1 MMQRDTNGIAYVTA
15 GWPLDPAKSTLIF
28 LHGGGGSHVLW
39 DGQVDALAER
49 ANTFAV
55 DLPGHGQSKGEG
67 MSTIEDYARA
77 VADFIRTIE
86 APRPVP
92 CGLSMGGAITQQLLL
107 DHQDACCAGIL
118 VGTGARLRVMPVI
131 LKAIQ
136 EDFSSYVD
144 SFLVYAAS
152 EKTDPARLRP
162 LTEATAAC
170 SPQVAL
176 GDFKACDAFDVM
188 ERLPSIEVPVLV
200 ITAEEDRLTPT
211 KYGVFLEEKI
221 AEASRVHIQDAG
233 HLVPA
238 EKPEE
243 VNMAIEDFL
252 DRTGL

>member
-1 MMQRDTNGIAYVTA
+1 MQRDANGIAYVTA

-28 LHGGGGSHVLW
+28 IHGGGGSHVLW
-39 DGQVDALAER
+39 TGQIDALADR
-49 ANTFAV
+49 ANTIAI
-55 DLPGHGQSKGEG
+55 DLPGHGKSQGEG

-77 VADFIRTIE
+77 VADFIRTVE

-144 SFLVYAAS
+144 SFLAYAAS
-152 EKTDPARLRP
+152 EKTDMARLRP
-162 LTEATAAC
+162 LTEATATC

-176 GDFKACDAFDVM
+176 RDFKACDAFDVM
-188 ERLPSIEVPVLV
+188 ERLPSILAPVLV
-200 ITAEEDRLTPT
+200 ITAEEDNLTPP

-221 AEASRVHIQDAG
+221 ANASRVHIQDAG

-243 VNMAIEDFL
+243 INMAIEAFL
-252 DRTGL
+252 DQIGL

>member
-1 MMQRDTNGIAYVTA
+1 MIQREANGIAYVTS

-28 LHGGGGSHVLW
+28 IHGGGGSHVLW
-39 DGQVDALAER
+39 DGQIDALAGR
-49 ANTFAV
+49 ANTVAV

-67 MSTIEDYARA
+67 MRTIEDYARA
-77 VADFIRTIE
+77 VADFIRAIE
-86 APRPVP
+86 APRPLP

-144 SFLVYAAS
+144 SFLAYAAS
-152 EKTDPARLRP
+152 EKTDVARLRP

-170 SPQVAL
+170 RPQVAL
-176 GDFKACDAFDVM
+176 GDFKACDSFDVM

-200 ITAEEDRLTPT
+200 ITAEEDKLTPP

-221 AEASRVHIQDAG
+221 AKASRVHIRDAG
-233 HLVPA
+233 HLVPV
-238 EKPEE
+238 EKPEQI
-243 VNMAIEDFL
+243 NMAIEAFL

>member
-1 MMQRDTNGIAYVTA
+1 MVQREVKDIAYVTA

-28 LHGGGGSHVLW
+28 IHGAGGSHVLW
-39 DGQVDALAER
+39 EGQIDGLADR
-49 ANTFAV
+49 ANTVAV

-67 MSTIEDYARA
+67 MSTVEDYARA

-86 APRPVP
+86 APNPVP

-131 LKAIQ
+131 LKAIE

-144 SFLVYAAS
+144 SFLAYAAS
-152 EKTDPARLRP
+152 EKTDPATLRP
-162 LTEATAAC
+162 LAEATAAC
-170 SPQVAL
+170 GPQVAL

-188 ERLPSIEVPVLV
+188 ERLPSIEMPVLV
-200 ITAEEDRLTPT
+200 VTAEEDKLTPP
-211 KYGVFLEEKI
+211 KYGLFLEEKI
-221 AEASRVHIQDAG
+221 KNASRVHIRDAG

-243 VNMAIEDFL
+243 TNQAIRTFL
-252 DRTGL
+252 DQTGL